1 MTICAREGCE
11 NSLEGMR
18 SQARW
23 CSEWCR
29 SRQRY
34 ADAKETRRNPVQTPH
49 MARLAPLRRLFKR
62 GGAARAAQRT
72 SRTSRQS
79 ACVASP
85 MR

>member
-1 MTICAREGCE
+1 MNAHRTCAREGCD

-34 ADAKETRRNPVQTPH
+34 SDAKETRGNPVYGPQTGTSDLP
-49 MARLAPLRRLFKR
+49 RVTLSAPVPIWTHWSVPLTITRRV
-62 GGAARAAQRT
+62 AA
-72 SRTSRQS
+72 
-79 ACVASP
+79 
-85 MR
+85 